1 MTKKE
6 ARSLFKSI
14 ISDRMNMYFYVGDLA
29 SYEDDLLPS
38 VLKNDRKLHLKRK
51 MIAYLESL
59 DMGYELAK
67 ETIEANHTYVNFYHV
82 GFGNK
87 HKETIPENPKRSKLT
102 ESQHDGQAWITDEGR
117 IGIWCEVDGFVAW
130 LDEYKTMW
138 ISNLDEDGKP
148 MDRRLILG

>member
-29 SYEDDLLPS
+29 SYEDDLLQS
-38 VLKNDRKLHLKRK
+38 VLKNDRRLHLKRK

-67 ETIEANHTYVNFYHV
+67 ETIEANHYVHFYHV
-82 GFGNK
+82 GFGNTG
-87 HKETIPENPKRSKLT
+87 EPLPENPQRGKLT
-102 ESQHDGQAWITDEGR
+102 ESDHDAQLWVTDDGR
-117 IGIWCEVDGFVAW
+117 IGVWCEVDGFVAW
-130 LDEYKTMW
+130 LDEHNTMW

-148 MDRRLILG
+148 MDRR

>member
-14 ISDRMNMYFYVGDLA
+14 ISDRMNMYCYVGDLA
-29 SYEDDLLPS
+29 SYEDDLLQS
-38 VLKNDRKLHLKRK
+38 VLKDDRRLHLKRK

-67 ETIEANHTYVNFYHV
+67 ETIEDTHGYVCVYHV
-82 GFGNK
+82 GFGNTGK
-87 HKETIPENPKRSKLT
+87 PLPKNPQRKKLT
-102 ESQHDGQAWITDEGR
+102 ESQHDGQLWITDEGR
-117 IGIWCEVDGFVAW
+117 IGVWCEVDGFVAW
-130 LDEYKTMW
+130 LDEHKTMW

-148 MDRRLILG
+148 MDRRSILG